1 MSDHKITPAAVSA
14 AASGDMDN
22 FMVAITPGGIER
34 QEAMG
39 QAALVGTLGI
49 LPKECPRQQLEKLGF
64 KFGADSDDLFV
75 NVTFPAGWSKKA
87 TDHSMWS
94 NLLDDKGRKRGAIFY
109 KAAFYDRSAHMSL
122 ERRYSYG
129 TQYLNAD
136 LTPFDWNKDGASRR
150 PAKARA
156 AATDTATGQTLWHSE
171 EWPDGAQ
178 NWKEQ
183 DERKNAAKVFLETN
197 FPDWNNELAYWEAP
211 AEQPR
216 SEVVAG

>member
-1 MSDHKITPAAVSA
+1 MKNKHNITPAAVSA
-14 AASGDMDN
+14 AARGDMDN
-22 FMVAITPGGIER
+22 FMVAITPGGIEA

-94 NLLDDKGRKRGAIFY
+94 DLLDDKGRKRGGIFY

-122 ERRYSYG
+122 NRRYVVTSE
-129 TQYLNAD
+129 YLNAAGEKH
-136 LTPFDWNKDGASRR
+136 DWKSNAE
-150 PAKARA
+150 PAKRRIVVE
-156 AATDTATGQTLWHSE
+156 DRGENKTLWQSE
-171 EWPDGAQ
+171 SYSRTDYKTDEAAQKVAREWLAEKFPQ
-178 NWKEQ
+178 HE
-183 DERKNAAKVFLETN
+183 DET
-197 FPDWNNELAYWEAP
+197 AYWGA
-211 AEQPR
+211 
-216 SEVVAG
+216 